1 MKLIAHRGNTQG
13 SKPAV
18 ENDPVYISQALD
30 AGFDAEIDV
39 WSING
44 NYILGHDSPDFF
56 VKESFL
62 ENKKLWCHA
71 KNLEALERM
80 LDNRKIHCFWHET
93 DNYTITSKGYIWTYP
108 GKDITSNSVMVVAG
122 NRIKQSYKKIHGICG
137 DYVLA
142 WSKKFK

>member
-1 MKLIAHRGNTQG
+1 MKLIAHRGNTEG

-18 ENDPVYISQALD
+18 ENDPVYISQALK

-56 VKESFL
+56 VKQSFL

-80 LDNRKIHCFWHET
+80 LSNEKIHCFWHEE
-93 DNYTITSKGYIWTYP
+93 DKYTVTSKGHIWTYP
-108 GKDITSNSVMVVAG
+108 GEDATSNSVIVITG
-122 NRIKQSYKKIHGICG
+122 PTLKLPYEKIHGICG
-137 DYVLA
+137 DHVLA
-142 WSKKFK
+142 WSNKIK

>member
-1 MKLIAHRGNTQG
+1 MKLIAHRGNIEG

-18 ENDPVYISQALD
+18 ENDPVYVTQALK

-56 VKESFL
+56 VKESYL

-71 KNLEALERM
+71 KNLEALKRM
-80 LDNRKIHCFWHET
+80 LDNKKIHCFWHET
-93 DNYTITSKGYIWTYP
+93 DKYTITSKGLIWTYP
-108 GKDITSNSVMVVAG
+108 EERVTPSSVVVVAG
-122 NRIKQSYKKIHGICG
+122 SGLSQSYKKIYGICG
-137 DYVLA
+137 NYVLA

>member
-13 SKPAV
+13 PKPAV

-30 AGFDAEIDV
+30 AGFDAEVDV

-44 NYILGHDSPDFF
+44 NYVLGHNSPDFF
-56 VKESFL
+56 VKGLFL

-80 LDNRKIHCFWHET
+80 LDNKKIHCFWHEA

-108 GKDITSNSVMVVAG
+108 DKDVASRSVVVVTG

-142 WSKKFK
+142 WSKEFE

>member
-1 MKLIAHRGNTQG
+1 LKLIAHRGNTEG

-18 ENDPVYISQALD
+18 ENDPAYIGQALN
-30 AGFDAEIDV
+30 AGFDVEVDV

-44 NYILGHDSPDFF
+44 NYVLGHDSPDFF

-71 KNLEALERM
+71 KNLEALKRM
-80 LDNRKIHCFWHET
+80 LRNKKVHCFWHEE
-93 DNYTITSKGYIWTYP
+93 DKYTITSKGYIWTYP
-108 GKDITSNSVMVVAG
+108 EEDVTSNSVIVIAG
-122 NRIKQSYKKIHGICG
+122 WKLDLPYEKIHGICG

-142 WSKKFK
+142 WSDKLK